1 MRQQVSPKQET
12 GKKVVC
18 SYRKYKNSVK
28 TTVPDCPQK
37 NHSGLNSLPSVSQPW
52 TLLFPSAWRDSHW
65 LLLQQLKAAV
75 KVIFIGLS
83 AWKLGIRG
91 IWLSLFGIFT
101 PWVLSSLLLLW
112 DWGQL
117 SQLLSLWCFFQSV
130 SLSSASHY
138 CCQLWA
144 WGLMLERLRK
154 EQGHGSLRLMLGCP
168 LLGLGFGT
176 ETTSLVFGAVW

>member
-28 TTVPDCPQK
+28 TTVPDCPRK

-75 KVIFIGLS
+75 KVIFIVLS

-101 PWVLSSLLLLW
+101 SWVLSSLLLLW
-112 DWGQL
+112 GWGQL